1 MKGTLV
7 MVVHTLARVDVGGT
21 SIHGY
26 AFIDQARRTGR
37 RSAYGPIY
45 RDIDD
50 QNVSLPVRYVEVFP
64 FQRLVRL

>member
-50 QNVSLPVRYVEVFP
+50 QNVSLPVR
-64 FQRLVRL
+64 